1 MKNKNLLFFLFMVAT
16 FVFVSCQ
23 EEETDYELYSTVS
36 GKLLPGENLTADNY
50 SDMQVLL
57 AKLGDDVNPANVTTK
72 TTEMELIQSSLV
84 SANGTFAFDSLE
96 AGNYVVALSE
106 GFIMAP
112 DTFAV
117 LTVDGEQ
124 SFTLEDRTVDR
135 LPAENFW
142 GSKTYLVDYKNKT
155 KGFASDG
162 KYKSLYELVSIEFYV
177 NGSVIKTVTPD
188 ELDDAGKFTVKL
200 DQDDNPQFVLKC
212 KRVEGGEEFT
222 SKKLHFFHSFSGAQQ
237 ADALYGNESYQLGV
251 YKSWL
256 FGHIIELKIYSFGTG
271 DRIF

>member
-1 MKNKNLLFFLFMVAT
+1 MKNKIQLFFMFILVT
-16 FVFVSCQ
+16 FVLSSCQ
-23 EEETDYELYSTVS
+23 EEETEYELYSTVS
-36 GKLLPGENLTADNY
+36 GKLLPGENFTVDNY
-50 SDMQVLL
+50 GEMQVLL
-57 AKLGDDVNPANVTTK
+57 AKLGDDVNPTQVTTK

-84 SANGTFAFDSLE
+84 SANGTFTFDSLV

-124 SFTLEDRTVDR
+124 SFTLEDKTVDR

-142 GSKTYLVDYKNKT
+142 GSQNYLVDYNNNT
-155 KGFASDG
+155 KGFAGDG

-188 ELDDAGKFTVKL
+188 ELDDAGKFAVKL

-212 KRVEGGEEFT
+212 KRVEDGEEFT

-237 ADALYGNESYQLGV
+237 SEILFHSDSYQLNV
-251 YKSWL
+251 EKSWL
-256 FGHIIELKIYSFGTG
+256 FGHIIELKIYSYGTNL
-271 DRIF
+271 RIT